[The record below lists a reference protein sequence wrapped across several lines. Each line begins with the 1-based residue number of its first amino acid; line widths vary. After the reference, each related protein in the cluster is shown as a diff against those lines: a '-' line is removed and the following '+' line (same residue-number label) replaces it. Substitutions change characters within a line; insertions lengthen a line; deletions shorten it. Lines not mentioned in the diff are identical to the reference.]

1 MIVLEASQSVNLGIE
16 AELGILLALIAV
28 GLLLST
34 LFRNAQGTSTLNAVD
49 GQLVISPVGLVAQ
62 KYRLIGSPE
71 NVLRVSRIQHTNLL
85 EILILGKAQG
95 RLSAYLAKFWG
106 PAFVIEFKSG
116 SEILAVAIDS
126 VGHEASK
133 LISGKPTLT
142 INGLSGFRP
151 TTKA

>member
-1 MIVLEASQSVNLGIE
+1 MIVLEASQPVNLGVE

-34 LFRNAQGTSTLNAVD
+34 LFRNAQGSSTLNVLD
-49 GQLVISPVGLVAQ
+49 GQLVISPVGPVAQ
-62 KYRLIGSPE
+62 KYRLIGAPE
-71 NVLRVSRIQHTNLL
+71 NVIRVSRIQHTNLL

-95 RLSAYLAKFWG
+95 RLNAYLAKFWG
-106 PAFVIEFKSG
+106 PAFVIEFKSE

-126 VGHEASK
+126 VSNEASK
-133 LISGKPTLT
+133 LISAKPTLT

-151 TTKA
+151 TT